1 MKTLKKYTF
10 EVVLDNDGIEK
21 LVRTNEGFGALE
33 ILGISSMVQYEVNQM
48 LSGEMTPDR
57 IERVV
62 KDSPTPPLEAPTEKQ
77 P

>member
-10 EVVLDNDGIEK
+10 KVVLDDDGIEK